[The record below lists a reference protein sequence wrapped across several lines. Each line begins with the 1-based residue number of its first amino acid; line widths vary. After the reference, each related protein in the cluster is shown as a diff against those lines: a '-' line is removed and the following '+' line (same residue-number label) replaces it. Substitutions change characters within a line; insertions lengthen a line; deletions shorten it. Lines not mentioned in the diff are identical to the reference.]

1 MTSSPL
7 LPLKQLYCNG
17 GNFEVAQGAGGP
29 AGPPTAAESTRMTPV
44 SSMQYDAVPVDGV
57 SGPVLTEKP
66 VQRPVFSSPR
76 TLQKDVTVHEQEN
89 TTVDFT
95 LSEK

>member
-57 SGPVLTEKP
+57 TGPALTENPVKP
-66 VQRPVFSSPR
+66 ETPQATGTPAVSCSTP
-76 TLQKDVTVHEQEN
+76 LGA
-89 TTVDFT
+89 
-95 LSEK
+95 